1 MVTVGRKRIKFSVK
15 WATSILLSIVLTGC
29 SSVTPAKKP
38 EILYRPISFQ
48 NIDMFSLTDGWA
60 VGQELHLWRTV
71 DGGRVW
77 RKVESPKVMYDTFTS
92 ARDAWFLTEPGYNTV
107 ALYNTADGG
116 RIWHRRVMHVLTGG
130 ICRFSFIS
138 PRVGWLMIGGPA
150 AMGEQPQHLFF
161 TDDGGQQWKL
171 ISYNPNGTIYWMSF
185 FSQKTGFYIGGYS
198 NQRYGSLHV
207 TRDGG
212 RTWAESH
219 FLGGRFPMI
228 SAAEGIAYRVW
239 RAPARI
245 SDQSGV
251 LPVTVGSGSGLWIT
265 ANGGRTW
272 AHSMLFSK
280 STGFSSCFFTPKR
293 GYLLLSSSHKLSLYD
308 TANGGGHW
316 HLQWERTIHVPGGY
330 TAQVNFVDPEQGW
343 MNVYENTRTL
353 MYATRDGGKT
363 WTSIPAKSE
372 ITK

>member
-1 MVTVGRKRIKFSVK
+1 M
-15 WATSILLSIVLTGC
+15 
-29 SSVTPAKKP
+29 
-38 EILYRPISFQ
+38 
-48 NIDMFSLTDGWA
+48 
-60 VGQELHLWRTV
+60 HLWRTV
-71 DGGRVW
+71 NGGRVW
-77 RKVESPKVMYDTFTS
+77 RTVETPKVMYDAFTS
-92 ARDAWFLTEPGYNTV
+92 ARDAWFLTEPSRNSV

-116 RIWHRRVMHVLTGG
+116 RIWHRRVIHVLTGG

-161 TDDGGQQWKL
+161 TDDGGQRWKL
-171 ISYNPNGTIYWMSF
+171 ISYNPNGKIFWMSF
-185 FSQKTGFYIGGYS
+185 FSRKTGFYVGGYA

-207 TRDGG
+207 THDGG

-219 FLGGRFPMI
+219 FLIGQFPGI

-239 RAPARI
+239 RAPMRI
-245 SDQSGV
+245 SDQAGV

-272 AHSMLFSK
+272 AHSALFSTR
-280 STGFSSCFFTPKR
+280 TGFYSYFFTPKL
-293 GYLLLSSSHKLSLYD
+293 GYLLLSSRHKLSLYD
-308 TANGGGHW
+308 TANGGRNW
-316 HLQWERTIHVPGGY
+316 LLRWEHPIHAPGGY

-353 MYATRDGGKT
+353 MYATRDGGRT
-363 WTSIPAKSE
+363 WALIPAKSE